1 MSIITIIDSGAD
13 FIKKLKIIGHTTKY
27 AKAMPV
33 TNKKIVDVIKGRT
46 KLFSF
51 LYSPGAIKSHI

>member
-1 MSIITIIDSGAD
+1 MSVIIIIDSGAD

-33 TNKKIVDVIKGRT
+33 TNNKIVDVIKGRT

-51 LYSPGAIKSHI
+51 L